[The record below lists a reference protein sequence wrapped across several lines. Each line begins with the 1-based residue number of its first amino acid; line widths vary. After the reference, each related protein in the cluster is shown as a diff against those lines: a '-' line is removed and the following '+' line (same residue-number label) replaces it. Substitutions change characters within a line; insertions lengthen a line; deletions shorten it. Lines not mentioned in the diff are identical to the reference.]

1 MKFVYY
7 EINYLFLYLQLLKDF
22 FKVFEYLKYEIKKK
36 KRKDWLML
44 RMKKIRWVWNFKI
57 YVIHYLLFIYHI
69 QNAKQ

>member
-36 KRKDWLML
+36 KKKKGLINVKDENNKMGLKFQNL
-44 RMKKIRWVWNFKI
+44 CYSLLVI
-57 YVIHYLLFIYHI
+57 YLSYT
-69 QNAKQ
+69 KC